1 MKRFLLI
8 IAALLFSVASFAQIE
23 IIDRTQFP
31 FYQYPV
37 DYVDGIKFTSRGYAT
52 TLTFKMSFYARTFD
66 VSEFSELAAVT
77 LVNAQE
83 ILAYN
88 ENYVYVWI
96 SGYERLFALS
106 RYSFR
111 NIPEYVY
118 VYNPYGVRY
127 HYRFR
132 RHIHPPFYA
141 PRHHRPNH
149 HHGIDKPTPPR
160 NRVHHASPER
170 RHEPMNHNNHSNHD
184 MRPAE
189 RPAQRPQMHQQTH
202 QHSSPAR
209 SANSPR
215 HSNGGGSSGRRR

>member
-8 IAALLFSVASFAQIE
+8 ITALLFSVVSFAQIE
-23 IIDRTQFP
+23 IVDRAQFP

-52 TLTFKMSFYARTFD
+52 TLTFKMGFYARTFD
-66 VSEFSELAAVT
+66 VSGFSELAAVT

-83 ILAYN
+83 ILEYN
-88 ENYVYVWI
+88 ESYVYVWI
-96 SGYERLFALS
+96 TGYERLFALS

-141 PRHHRPNH
+141 PRHHRPHH

-160 NRVHHASPER
+160 NHIRHESQER
-170 RHEPMNHNNHSNHD
+170 RHEPMNHNNHGNHD
-184 MRPAE
+184 M
-189 RPAQRPQMHQQTH
+189 RPAQRPQMHQQTRP
-202 QHSSPAR
+202 HSNPVR
-209 SANSPR
+209 SASSPR
-215 HSNGGGSSGRRR
+215 HSNGSGSSGRRR